1 MSESGARLV
10 HGREYWQMTHSNSF
24 QVTFDASDPM
34 TIAGFWAIALG
45 YIVQPPPPGYET
57 WEAFADEMD
66 IPLEKRGDLAAI
78 VDPDGVRP
86 RILFQRVPEDKVVKN
101 RVHLDINVA
110 ADLDEP
116 TEAKAVIDGHVATL
130 VAAGATKVEE
140 FDDVTGRWTV
150 MQDPD
155 GNEFCVQ

>member
-1 MSESGARLV
+1 
-10 HGREYWQMTHSNSF
+10 MTHSNSF

-57 WEAFADEMD
+57 WDAFADEMD
-66 IPLEKRGDLAAI
+66 IPIEQRGDLAAI
-78 VDPDGVRP
+78 IDPDGVRP
-86 RILFQRVPEDKVVKN
+86 RILFQRVPEDKVAKN
-101 RVHLDINVA
+101 RVHLDINIA

-116 TEAKAVIDGHVATL
+116 TEAKAVIASHVATL